1 MSQDLNEIMPST
13 DERMDIDTSFL
24 DAYRTGGSDGLKK
37 AQARALDQEESGKD
51 LHPDP
56 DAASGDLE
64 REGSSTQHGGSGSS
78 GATGT
83 AASQPGEA
91 AASGAAAPQA
101 HDDAEDLS
109 DATDVLAPPMPPH
122 AEANLTPPV
131 PPHAE
136 ANLTPPVPLQHT
148 DHQEAVQSAAAR
160 GGSDGGDEGDS
171 VTLPQTGFRLSGVKS
186 QPAVRAL
193 PEVLVGTLREQLRSA
208 AVREF
213 GASDAAAREFTE
225 RLSQA
230 SLVTAF
236 LLAQLDLG
244 LDVDAA
250 TRRAAQLF
258 RSRDP
263 LLGSIAA
270 RMENLERR
278 ERERN
283 EGLAG
288 LREQVG
294 EVKDASAAIEQ
305 ALAYSIADRTSNFL
319 RGSHNIHDAPII
331 HKDALFVRDK
341 VREETK
347 KQARIERER
356 EGRPIR

>member
-51 LHPDP
+51 LQPDP
-56 DAASGDLE
+56 DAASSDLE

-83 AASQPGEA
+83 AASVPGET

-109 DATDVLAPPMPPH
+109 DAADGLAPPM
-122 AEANLTPPV
+122 

-193 PEVLVGTLREQLRSA
+193 PEVLLGTLREQLRSA
-208 AVREF
+208 AVREL
-213 GASDAAAREFTE
+213 GASDAAAREFSE

-270 RMENLERR
+270 RMESLERR
-278 ERERN
+278 ECERN

-288 LREQVG
+288 LREQMG

>member
-37 AQARALDQEESGKD
+37 AQARALEQEESGKD
-51 LHPDP
+51 LQPNP

-91 AASGAAAPQA
+91 AAPQA

-109 DATDVLAPPMPPH
+109 DATDVLAPPM
-122 AEANLTPPV
+122 